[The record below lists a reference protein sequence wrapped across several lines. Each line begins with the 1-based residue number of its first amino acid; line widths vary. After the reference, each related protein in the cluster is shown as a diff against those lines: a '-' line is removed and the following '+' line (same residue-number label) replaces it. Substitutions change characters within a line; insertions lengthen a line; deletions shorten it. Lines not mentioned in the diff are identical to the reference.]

1 MWLNDDTFRVV
12 VASTPLVSID
22 LVVQN
27 ELGELLLGRR
37 LNRPAQGYWFVPG
50 GRIQK
55 NETLDG
61 AFRRLTSGELGSAF
75 DRASARLLGVY
86 EHFYTD
92 SVFGTAE
99 DGIDTHYVV
108 LAYHLL
114 LPIGHALMLSSEQ
127 HSACRWWSLNEVEA
141 SSEVHANTRAY
152 LPELRM
158 PMCKGK

>member
-1 MWLNDDTFRVV
+1 MWLNDDTFRGV

-22 LVVQN
+22 LVVWN
-27 ELGELLLGRR
+27 ERGELLLGRR
-37 LNRPAQGYWFVPG
+37 LNRPARGFWFVPG

-61 AFRRLTSGELGSAF
+61 AFRRLTSGELRSDF

-114 LPIGHALMLSSEQ
+114 LPIGHVLTLPSDQ
-127 HSACRWWSLNEVEA
+127 HSAYRWWSISEIEA
-141 SSEVHANTRAY
+141 SAEVHANSRVYMNA
-152 LPELRM
+152 LRM
-158 PMCKGK
+158 YMCEGK

>member
-1 MWLNDDTFRVV
+1 MWLDEDAFRGV

-27 ELGELLLGRR
+27 EHGELLLGHR
-37 LNRPAQGYWFVPG
+37 LNRPAQGFWFVPG

-55 NETLDG
+55 NETLDE

-75 DRASARLLGVY
+75 DRASAGLLGIY

-92 SVFGTAE
+92 SVFGRAE

-114 LPIGHALMLSSEQ
+114 LPIDHVLTLPIEQ
-127 HSACRWWSLNEVEA
+127 HSAYRWWPIIEIEA
-141 SSEVHANTRAY
+141 SAKVHGNSRAY
-152 LPELRM
+152 LDALRM
-158 PMCKGK
+158 HMCKGK

>member
-1 MWLNDDTFRVV
+1 MWLDEDTFRGV

-27 ELGELLLGRR
+27 EHGELLLGHR
-37 LNRPAQGYWFVPG
+37 LNRPAQGFWFVPG

-55 NETLDG
+55 NETLDE

-75 DRASARLLGVY
+75 DRASAGLLGIY

-92 SVFGTAE
+92 SVFGTTE

-114 LPIGHALMLSSEQ
+114 LPIGHVLTLPIEQ
-127 HSACRWWSLNEVEA
+127 HSAYRWLSITEVEA
-141 SSEVHANTRAY
+141 SAKVHGNSRAY
-152 LPELRM
+152 LDALRM
-158 PMCKGK
+158 HMREGK

>member
-1 MWLNDDTFRVV
+1 MWLGEDAFRGV

-27 ELGELLLGRR
+27 EHGELLLGHR
-37 LNRPAQGYWFVPG
+37 LNRPAQGFWFVPG

-55 NETLDG
+55 KETLDE

-75 DRASARLLGVY
+75 DRASATLLGIY

-108 LAYHLL
+108 LAYHLQ
-114 LPIGHALMLSSEQ
+114 LPIDHVLTAPIEQ
-127 HSACRWWSLNEVEA
+127 HSAYRWWPIIEIEA
-141 SSEVHANTRAY
+141 SAKVHGNSRAY
-152 LPELRM
+152 LDALRM
-158 PMCKGK
+158 HMCKGK

>member
-1 MWLNDDTFRVV
+1 MWLDEDTFRGV

-27 ELGELLLGRR
+27 EHGELLLGHR
-37 LNRPAQGYWFVPG
+37 LNRPAQGFWFVPG
-50 GRIQK
+50 GRVQK

-61 AFRRLTSGELGSAF
+61 AFRRLTSGELGSAL

-92 SVFGTAE
+92 SVFSTAE

-114 LPIGHALMLSSEQ
+114 LPIGHVLTLPIEQ
-127 HSACRWWSLNEVEA
+127 HSAYRWWSITEVEA
-141 SSEVHANTRAY
+141 SAKVHGNSRAY
-152 LPELRM
+152 LDALRM
-158 PMCKGK
+158 HMREGK

>member
-1 MWLNDDTFRVV
+1 MWLDEDAFQGV

-27 ELGELLLGRR
+27 KHGELLLGHR
-37 LNRPAQGYWFVPG
+37 LNRPAQGFWFVPG

-55 NETLDG
+55 NETLDE

-108 LAYHLL
+108 LGYHLR
-114 LPIGHALMLSSEQ
+114 LPIDHALTLPSDQ
-127 HSACRWWSLNEVEA
+127 HSAYRWCSLNEVEA
-141 SSEVHANTRAY
+141 SSEVHANSRAY
-152 LPELRM
+152 LNALHM
-158 PMCKGK
+158 PYM

>member
-37 LNRPAQGYWFVPG
+37 LNRPAQGFWFVPG
-50 GRIQK
+50 GRLQK

-108 LAYHLL
+108 LGYHLR
-114 LPIGHALMLSSEQ
+114 LPIDHALTLPSDQ
-127 HSACRWWSLNEVEA
+127 HSAYRWCSLNEVEA
-141 SSEVHANTRAY
+141 SSEVHANSRAY
-152 LPELRM
+152 LNALHM
-158 PMCKGK
+158 PMCEGK

>member
-1 MWLNDDTFRVV
+1 MWLDEDAFRGV

-27 ELGELLLGRR
+27 EQGELLLGHR
-37 LNRPAQGYWFVPG
+37 LNRPAQGFWFVPG

-55 NETLDG
+55 NETLDE

-75 DRASARLLGVY
+75 DRASAGLLGIY

-92 SVFGTAE
+92 SVFGTVE

-108 LAYHLL
+108 LAYHLQ
-114 LPIGHALMLSSEQ
+114 LPIGHVLALPIEQ
-127 HSACRWWSLNEVEA
+127 HSAYRWWSITEVEA
-141 SSEVHANTRAY
+141 SAMVHGNSRAY
-152 LPELRM
+152 LDALRM
-158 PMCKGK
+158 HMREGK